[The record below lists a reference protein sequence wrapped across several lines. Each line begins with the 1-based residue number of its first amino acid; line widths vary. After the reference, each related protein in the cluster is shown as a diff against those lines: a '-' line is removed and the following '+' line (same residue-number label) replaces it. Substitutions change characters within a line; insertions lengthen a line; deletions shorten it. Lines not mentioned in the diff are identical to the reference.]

1 MDHVHIEEQI
11 RPFKA
16 KDLWHLLM
24 TLREE
29 KIARVLKIV
38 ECVYFCYRFLTINI
52 MVVLM
57 KNQKLNH
64 GIYFLQRCL
73 SVLFVI
79 FLDATGCATDCRAYV
94 AEMSQPQHAFHIGP
108 EDYSFSKLT
117 LRLDMVD
124 QCFHYI
130 LCFINGIDSQRASV
144 KANLPGV

>member
-79 FLDATGCATDCRAYV
+79 FWMLQAAQRTV
-94 AEMSQPQHAFHIGP
+94 GP
-108 EDYSFSKLT
+108 MWQRCLSHSMPST
-117 LRLDMVD
+117 LAPKTTV
-124 QCFHYI
+124 
-130 LCFINGIDSQRASV
+130 S
-144 KANLPGV
+144 ANLR

>member
-1 MDHVHIEEQI
+1 MRLLLLPVSHNKYNGCADEKPKAEPWYLFLATLFI
-11 RPFKA
+11 R
-16 KDLWHLLM
+16 
-24 TLREE
+24 
-29 KIARVLKIV
+29 II
-38 ECVYFCYRFLTINI
+38 CY
-52 MVVLM
+52 
-57 KNQKLNH
+57 
-64 GIYFLQRCL
+64 
-73 SVLFVI
+73 